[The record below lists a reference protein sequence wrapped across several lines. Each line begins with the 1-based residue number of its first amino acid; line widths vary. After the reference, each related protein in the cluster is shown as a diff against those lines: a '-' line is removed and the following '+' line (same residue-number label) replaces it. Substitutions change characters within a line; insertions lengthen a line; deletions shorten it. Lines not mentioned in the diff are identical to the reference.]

1 MFHVL
6 SCNRRG
12 IQCSPMSSVQHPCR
26 LIIIWGCAIQY
37 LDIYIYEYIY
47 IYYVH
52 IPIRIYES
60 MLGNLFLTSQYKG
73 LTLSEPLRT
82 TGGASRESKVASD
95 PIVGK
100 SPK

>member
-1 MFHVL
+1 
-6 SCNRRG
+6 
-12 IQCSPMSSVQHPCR
+12 
-26 LIIIWGCAIQY
+26 
-37 LDIYIYEYIY
+37 
-47 IYYVH
+47 
-52 IPIRIYES
+52 

-95 PIVGK
+95 PIVSK